1 VLSQDFQIDYYQ
13 ETEKSRTSEADKK
26 KESSIS
32 NFLKTFSNT
41 ILTPLLIEF
50 SHVVRP
56 SPLDGRSRPLKNPIF
71 GQIFSIFGRT
81 GHQKT

>member
-1 VLSQDFQIDYYQ
+1 MLSQDFQIDYYQ
-13 ETEKSRTSEADKK
+13 ETEKSRTSELDKK
-26 KESSIS
+26 IKSSIS
-32 NFLKTFSNT
+32 NFLKTFSNM
-41 ILTPLLIEF
+41 IITPLLIEF

-71 GQIFSIFGRT
+71 GQFLVIFGRT